1 MNENEELFVKAP
13 VPKAFFSMVI
23 PCIITTLVMVI
34 YNMADTFF
42 VGQTGDVNQVA
53 AVSVT
58 TPIFMMM
65 MAVANV
71 LGIGGSAAI
80 GNALG
85 TGDEKRA
92 KNISAFSAYASV
104 IVGIIIMALILIFKK
119 PLLQLLGTST
129 NTYEMAKSY
138 TVVIAVGTAFIL
150 FSNALGHVVRA
161 EGAANV
167 SMIGNMIGTVVNIIL
182 DPVFILVMGMGT
194 MGAALATVIGNLCGS
209 IYFIWYFMKKSPSL
223 SIRFSDFKAGEG
235 ICSSVVAIGLPS
247 GLASV
252 FMSVST
258 IFVNVC
264 LVSYGDAPVAAWGV
278 ASKANMLIIL
288 LQMGIGN
295 GIQALL
301 AYNYGAGQ
309 YKRFREILRFGMMF
323 CIGLGIILTAIYMF
337 GSRSVVKIF
346 IDDMSVI
353 DNGAV
358 MLRALSL
365 SGPVI
370 GTVYVGVSSMQSM
383 GRALPST
390 LISICRQGIVFIP
403 VLLIM
408 RAVMGMNGIIY
419 AQAVADYVTIILS
432 AVTLS
437 CTARKYLKERSGK

>member
-1 MNENEELFVKAP
+1 MNENKELFVKAP

-85 TGDEKRA
+85 TGNDKRA
-92 KNISAFSAYASV
+92 KNLSAFSAYASI
-104 IVGIIIMALILIFKK
+104 IVGIIIMVLILLFQK
-119 PLLQLLGTST
+119 PLLQLLGTSE
-129 NTYEMAKSY
+129 NTYEMARSY
-138 TVVIAVGTAFIL
+138 TIVIAIGTAFIL

-182 DPVFILVMGMGT
+182 DPVCILTIGMGT
-194 MGAALATVIGNLCGS
+194 MGAALATVIGNLCGC
-209 IYFIWYFMKKSPSL
+209 IYFVWYFVKKSPSL
-223 SIRFSDFKAGEG
+223 SIRFSDFKVGDG
-235 ICSSVVAIGLPS
+235 ICKNVVAVGLPS

-301 AYNYGAGQ
+301 AYNYGAEHH
-309 YKRFREILRFGMMF
+309 KRFKEILRFGMIF
-323 CIGLGIILTAIYMF
+323 CVGLGIILTAIYMI
-337 GSRSVVKIF
+337 GSKSVVKIF
-346 IDDMSVI
+346 IDDISVI
-353 DNGAV
+353 DSGAA

-365 SGPVI
+365 SGPCI

-419 AQAVADYVTIILS
+419 AQAVADYITIILS
-432 AVTLS
+432 AVTLFGIS
-437 CTARKYLKERSGK
+437 RKYLNK

>member
-85 TGDEKRA
+85 TGNEKRA
-92 KNISAFSAYASV
+92 KNLSAFSAYASI
-104 IVGIIIMALILIFKK
+104 IVGIIIMVLILIFQK
-119 PLLQLLGTST
+119 PLLQLLGTSE
-129 NTYEMAKSY
+129 NTYDMARSY
-138 TVVIAVGTAFIL
+138 TIVIAIGTAFIL

-182 DPVFILVMGMGT
+182 DPVFILAMGMGT
-194 MGAALATVIGNLCGS
+194 MGAALATVIGNLCGC
-209 IYFIWYFMKKSPSL
+209 IYFVWYFVKKSKSL
-223 SIRFSDFKAGEG
+223 SIRLSDFKVGDG
-235 ICSSVVAIGLPS
+235 ICKNVVAIGLPS

-301 AYNYGAGQ
+301 AFNYGAGHH
-309 YKRFREILRFGMMF
+309 KRFKEILRFGMIF
-323 CIGLGIILTAIYMF
+323 SIGLGIVLTAIYML
-337 GSRSVVKIF
+337 GSTSVVRIF

-353 DNGAV
+353 DSGAR

-419 AQAVADYVTIILS
+419 AQSVADYVTIILS
-432 AVTLS
+432 AVTLF
-437 CTARKYLKERSGK
+437 CTSRKYLNK

>member
-13 VPKAFFSMVI
+13 VSKAFFSMVI

-85 TGDEKRA
+85 TGNEKRA
-92 KNISAFSAYASV
+92 KNLSAFSAYASI
-104 IVGIIIMALILIFKK
+104 IVGVIIMALILIFQK
-119 PLLQLLGTST
+119 PLLQLLGTSE
-129 NTYEMAKSY
+129 NTYEMARSY
-138 TVVIAVGTAFIL
+138 TIVIAIGTAFIL

-167 SMIGNMIGTVVNIIL
+167 SMIGNMIGTVINIIL
-182 DPVFILVMGMGT
+182 DPVFILAMGMGT

-209 IYFIWYFMKKSPSL
+209 IYFIWYFVKKSPSL
-223 SIRFSDFKAGEG
+223 SIRFSDFKVGDG
-235 ICSSVVAIGLPS
+235 IGSSVVAIGLPS

-278 ASKANMLIIL
+278 ASKANMLIVL

-301 AYNYGAGQ
+301 AFNYGAGHH
-309 YKRFREILRFGMMF
+309 KRFQEILRFGMVF
-323 CIGLGIILTAIYMF
+323 SIGLGIVLTAIYMI
-337 GSRSVVKIF
+337 GSQSVVRIF

-353 DNGAV
+353 EDGAR

-365 SGPVI
+365 SGLVI

-383 GRALPST
+383 SRALPST

-403 VLLIM
+403 VLLVM

-432 AVTLS
+432 AITLFYTS
-437 CTARKYLKERSGK
+437 RKYLTGDTN